1 MVGDSPRRCIM
12 WKNVISNCRRKLPTW
27 RGRYLSLGGR
37 AVLINS
43 VLNTIPVHA
52 LSFYKISSEV
62 LKEIRKIQSRLI
74 WKGNDSFRSIHWIF
88 MARPFELVK
97 NINDTKELW
106 KLVVH
111 IHHKWTVVN
120 KNKEHFELV
129 VVDKD
134 GCDIHVKVPH
144 PFKQAY
150 DSLLTVDNTYTI
162 SNFQVSLNDLLFKP
176 SDHKFMLTFTGG
188 TSVTDKNKHDI
199 PAKPLKFTSFTDIM
213 TGNWKKDVLIDVIGM
228 VTEIGY
234 TQVQQGGKKQQI
246 NLLLKDLSDNILNCT
261 LWEGYAVQ
269 FHDFSKNRKDTT
281 PIIIVLQYAKVKE
294 EGKYPLSVSNTFNV
308 TKLHVNDDLPQ
319 IKDFIGSQA
328 LSLQSQTMSQYSNSS
343 QHSLYDKLMYKA
355 TVHPLADIV
364 KLKELAQC
372 VTVATITKLKAA
384 QGGWYYQACHE
395 CPRVAKGMLPPYE
408 CPLGHKTETAIYR
421 YKILIEVFNAGTKAT
436 FVIWDREAFQLLKVT
451 AAQMRTNLIEAG
463 ITDPLEFPAAL
474 DTLVGMTMVFKVKWQ
489 PDWDNGSVMSI
500 LEDDIVKRDILRSFG
515 QELPD
520 SQIITTPNLTQNN
533 ESVAEASHLD
543 DWDIIP
549 ETDITSNTLSEPLT
563 PTSATKRIAPH
574 ESQDITPLSQTSE
587 GQQSSTKMKKHI
599 KLEN

>member
-1 MVGDSPRRCIM
+1 
-12 WKNVISNCRRKLPTW
+12 
-27 RGRYLSLGGR
+27 
-37 AVLINS
+37 
-43 VLNTIPVHA
+43 
-52 LSFYKISSEV
+52 
-62 LKEIRKIQSRLI
+62 
-74 WKGNDSFRSIHWIF
+74 
-88 MARPFELVK
+88 MARPFEPVK

-106 KLVVH
+106 KLAVR

-162 SNFQVSLNDLLFKP
+162 SNFQVSLNDLIFKP

-199 PAKPLKFTSFTDIM
+199 PAKPLIFTSFTDIM

-234 TQVQQGGKKQQI
+234 TQLQQGGKKQQI
-246 NLLLKDLSDNILNCT
+246 NLLLKDLSNNILNCT

-294 EGKYPLSVSNTFNV
+294 EGLILLYILPKYTESESS
-308 TKLHVNDDLPQ
+308 
-319 IKDFIGSQA
+319 SQA

-355 TVHPLADIV
+355 TVHPLADI
-364 KLKELAQC
+364 LAQC

-515 QELPD
+515 QELPN
-520 SQIITTPNLTQNN
+520 SQSITTPNLTQNN
-533 ESVAEASHLD
+533 ESVAEASQLD

-563 PTSATKRIAPH
+563 QTSAAKRIAPH

-587 GQQSSTKMKKHI
+587 GQQSSTKLKKHI